1 MGLKLTAIVDG
12 ASRGNPGQAAIGV
25 LVRDQEGR
33 EVLKIAQTIGETTNN
48 VAEYT
53 ALITC
58 LERLNQPNIEALT
71 VKTDSQL
78 LARQLEGVYKVR
90 NPKLQPLFQK
100 VRELLSSRN
109 FPVTI
114 QNVPRTETK
123 EADRLANQALNL
135 AGF

>member
-114 QNVPRTETK
+114 QNVPRSETK